1 MLNDETNYLYL
12 KIVESIL
19 YEINQVNLSFQKNNA
34 NIGTAYDDLKNLIT
48 LLISKILKPE
58 YISNDFDVLL
68 KNLIEESSYLNIYEA
83 NYGIEYKMAFKK
95 SVIAK
100 KVQLDLESK
109 AFSYIKKLCMQLS
122 QRLPENLKFF

>member
-12 KIVESIL
+12 KIVKSIL

-68 KNLIEESSYLNIYEA
+68 KNLIEESSYLNIYET
-83 NYGIEYKMAFKK
+83 NRGIEYKMALKK
-95 SVIAK
+95 SVITK
-100 KVQLDLESK
+100 EVQLDLESR

-122 QRLPENLKFF
+122 T